1 MYTIHTAY
9 KDSTGFFVK
18 VEHADSISS
27 ALSAAAIYLEDP
39 SCFMVKI
46 WKANGDNDGEFILNY
61 WRE

>member
-1 MYTIHTAY
+1 MYTIHTGY
-9 KDSTGFFVK
+9 EDSTGFFVK

-39 SCFMVKI
+39 SCFTVKI
-46 WKANGDNDGEFILNY
+46 WKTNDGKFIVDY